1 MASKKWQNNVMSIQ
15 ESKSENLYI
24 RVNEDV
30 VLKKGQN
37 LVLKDKQESLDESLK
52 DGRITEERH
61 AELSDKLNFI
71 KYEISVPPNEE

>member
-15 ESKSENLYI
+15 DSKNGNLYI
-24 RVNEDV
+24 RVNEDIS
-30 VLKKGQN
+30 LKKGQN
-37 LVLKDKQESLDESLK
+37 LVLKDKQEALDESLK
-52 DGRITEERH
+52 DGRITVERH